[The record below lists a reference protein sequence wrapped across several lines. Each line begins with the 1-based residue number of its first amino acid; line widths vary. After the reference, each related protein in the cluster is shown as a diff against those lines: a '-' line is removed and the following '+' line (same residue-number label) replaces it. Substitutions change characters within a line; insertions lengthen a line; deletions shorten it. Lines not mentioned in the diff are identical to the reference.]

1 MSVISLIVRV
11 VLVLILIGVLLT
23 NRGSAEPAG
32 LPPPGPKKL
41 YRVGIID
48 SGFILSEDTAWVKL
62 CPEGHWD
69 FPSNSPSI
77 ARPDFSHG
85 TSVAKVF
92 QATIDASGHTEDVCI
107 VVLRLSEKA
116 DPSKIAAIE
125 SMTRALDMATRLGL
139 VAVNMSAYTDIGM
152 PRLWGAVKRYTD
164 RGVLFTA
171 AANDGDIL
179 GSDGTCFVFPPC
191 WGYKIP
197 NMFVVGA
204 FDSGVFFGKKSL
216 PKGVKLKRKQLGR
229 YQIYPAPYS
238 NRGELVMT
246 YLPGDIPTG
255 EEGTSFASPRAMAD
269 YINGLIEFEK

>member
-1 MSVISLIVRV
+1 MLEKALAL
-11 VLVLILIGVLLT
+11 VLVLCTTLLVF
-23 NRGSAEPAG
+23 GAVGGEPAVK
-32 LPPPGPKKL
+32 PKKL

-48 SGFILSEDTAWVKL
+48 SGFLQNEDTSWVKL

-69 FPSNSPSI
+69 FPSNSPGVQRTSVL
-77 ARPDFSHG
+77 HG
-85 TSVAKVF
+85 TNVARVF
-92 QATIDASGHTEDVCI
+92 QAGIEASGHTEDVCI
-107 VVLRLSEKA
+107 VIFRLSEKA

-125 SMTRALDMATRLGL
+125 SMTRALDMATRQGL
-139 VAVNMSAYTDIGM
+139 LAVNMSVYTDLGL
-152 PRLWGAVKRYTD
+152 PRLWGAVKRFTNQ
-164 RGVLFTA
+164 GVLFTA
-171 AANDGDIL
+171 SANDGDVL

-204 FDSGVFFGKKSL
+204 FDSGIFFGKKSL
-216 PKGVKLKRKQLGR
+216 PKGISLKRKKLGN

-238 NRGELVMT
+238 NKGEVVMT
-246 YLPGDIPTG
+246 YLPGQIPTG